1 MKINKAMLIG
11 VIGATIGI
19 IALQFIT
26 NASGVELV
34 AASFGATF
42 VLIFALPD
50 SPVVKPKNIVGGYL
64 ISTVIALLVFE
75 FIGNDPFSLGLAFG
89 LSFVLMQLTKTL
101 HPPAGSIPLLILF
114 VPPDWK
120 FILTPILAGV
130 IFILIY
136 AKFYSYVLKKFN
148 P

>member
-64 ISTVIALLVFE
+64 ISTSISLLVFE

>member
-1 MKINKAMLIG
+1 MKINKAMLLG
-11 VIGATIGI
+11 VLGATIGI

-136 AKFYSYVLKKFN
+136 AKFYSYVLKKFK

>member
-1 MKINKAMLIG
+1 MKKNKAMLLG
-11 VIGATIGI
+11 VLGATIGI

-50 SPVVKPKNIVGGYL
+50 SPVVKPRNIIGGYL
-64 ISTVIALLVFE
+64 ISTSISLLVFE

-136 AKFYSYVLKKFN
+136 AKFYSFVLKKFN

>member
-1 MKINKAMLIG
+1 MKKNKAMLLG
-11 VIGATIGI
+11 VLGATIGI
-19 IALQFIT
+19 IALQFVT

-50 SPVVKPKNIVGGYL
+50 SPVVKPRNIIGGYL
-64 ISTVIALLVFE
+64 ISTSIALLVFE

-89 LSFVLMQLTKTL
+89 LSFVFMQLTKTL

-114 VPPDWK
+114 VPDAISAPY
-120 FILTPILAGV
+120 LLPIALCTTT
-130 IFILIY
+130 
-136 AKFYSYVLKKFN
+136 
-148 P
+148 

>member
-1 MKINKAMLIG
+1 MKINKAMLLG
-11 VIGATIGI
+11 VLGATIGI

-64 ISTVIALLVFE
+64 ISTSISLLVFE

-89 LSFVLMQLTKTL
+89 LSFVLMQFTKTL

>member
-1 MKINKAMLIG
+1 MKKNRAMLLG
-11 VIGATIGI
+11 VLGATIGI

-26 NASGVELV
+26 NVSGVELV

-50 SPVVKPKNIVGGYL
+50 SPVVKPRNIIGGYL
-64 ISTVIALLVFE
+64 ISTSIALLVFE

-89 LSFVLMQLTKTL
+89 LSFVFMQLTKTL

-120 FILTPILAGV
+120 FVLTPILVGV
-130 IFILIY
+130 ILILVYSKFYNFILI
-136 AKFYSYVLKKFN
+136 KFK

>member
-1 MKINKAMLIG
+1 MKINKAMLLG
-11 VIGATIGI
+11 VLGATIGI

-64 ISTVIALLVFE
+64 ISTSISLLVFE

-114 VPPDWK
+114 IPPDWK

-136 AKFYSYVLKKFN
+136 AKFYSYVLKKFK

>member
-1 MKINKAMLIG
+1 MKINKAMVIG

-64 ISTVIALLVFE
+64 ISTSISLLVFE

-136 AKFYSYVLKKFN
+136 AKFYTYVLKKFK

>member
-1 MKINKAMLIG
+1 MKKNKAMLLG
-11 VIGATIGI
+11 VLGATIGI

-50 SPVVKPKNIVGGYL
+50 SPVVKPRNIIGGYL
-64 ISTVIALLVFE
+64 ISTSISLLVFE